1 MRKKLFFILALLC
14 AMVQGVKADDG
25 WDVWDGYY
33 DFTYSSLNN
42 YMGN

>member
-1 MRKKLFFILALLC
+1 MLLLC
-14 AMVQGVKADDG
+14 TMVQGVKADDG

>member
-1 MRKKLFFILALLC
+1 MKKNLFLMIALLC